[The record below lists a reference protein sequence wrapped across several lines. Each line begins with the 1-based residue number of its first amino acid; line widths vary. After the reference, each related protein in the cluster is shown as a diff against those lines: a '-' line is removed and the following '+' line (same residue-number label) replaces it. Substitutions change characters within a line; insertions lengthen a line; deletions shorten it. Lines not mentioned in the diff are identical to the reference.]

1 MKIAMNSWQNC
12 WNFTLGDLNCNLKLM
27 KKSTVGAKKLKG
39 GGWKMFRIWTLRN
52 YLEQSTNANRRKRLN
67 FITLFQLNFFLVIS
81 TCSIYIDQD
90 FALRSNLD
98 LQIQLE
104 QENSWWRALCG
115 WATEFSIYKFIH
127 NLVNLCQLI
136 IFVCDVWGCC

>member
-1 MKIAMNSWQNC
+1 MTKLLELYIRRFKLQLKINEKIDSWC
-12 WNFTLGDLNCNLKLM
+12 
-27 KKSTVGAKKLKG
+27 KKIKGG

-104 QENSWWRALCG
+104 QENS
-115 WATEFSIYKFIH
+115 
-127 NLVNLCQLI
+127 
-136 IFVCDVWGCC
+136 